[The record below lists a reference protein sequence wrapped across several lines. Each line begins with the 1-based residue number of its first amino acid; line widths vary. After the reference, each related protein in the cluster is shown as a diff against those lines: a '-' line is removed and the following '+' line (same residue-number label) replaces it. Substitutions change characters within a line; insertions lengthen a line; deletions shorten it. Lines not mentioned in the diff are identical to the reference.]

1 VTQRTNIFNGAFNIK
16 IVETKKQLPSYF
28 FDFLGCHK
36 VSPADARSLAEQR
49 WCATSCVLLMLL
61 MLLYITVVSSAFN
74 RAPTFNDVE
83 LLCIIGVA
91 FVIGC

>member
-1 VTQRTNIFNGAFNIK
+1 MEHLTSRLSKQ
-16 IVETKKQLPSYF
+16 KKQLPSYF
-28 FDFLGCHK
+28 FFYFLGCHK

>member
-1 VTQRTNIFNGAFNIK
+1 MEHLTSRLS
-16 IVETKKQLPSYF
+16 KQKNSCLPIF